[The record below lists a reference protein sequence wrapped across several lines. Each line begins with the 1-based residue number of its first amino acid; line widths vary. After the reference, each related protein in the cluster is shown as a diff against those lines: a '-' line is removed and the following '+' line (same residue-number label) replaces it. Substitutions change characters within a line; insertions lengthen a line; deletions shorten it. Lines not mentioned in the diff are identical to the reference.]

1 MFTNVLDICNVVA
14 QNLGVPRVGAT
25 GENSKMWL
33 EFQAIYDKIR
43 QDELRAHVWRF
54 ACRKAALRAIVAT
67 TKLITFPAYVATTTY
82 QKGDIVSDTTANAG
96 VSGTALYISLIAA
109 NVGNTPSSATKFSQ
123 TWAPYFGP
131 ISAEPYDATHT
142 YSTGELVWVTTN
154 TYLSTANGNI
164 ANTPPAATWTAA
176 ALTGATNA
184 TLFIE
189 YPITQFNSG
198 ATRTAYQLPYG
209 YLRVAPQDPK
219 AAGVSHQVSGAGMQ
233 WSDYQFEGEYLL
245 SSTAPAVATLG
256 PLLFRFVADIAD
268 VTRMEPLFARSLC
281 ARVAFEL
288 CETMTQKPELKKDL
302 GAMYDRFV
310 AEAKQVNLIESG
322 TSDPLD
328 ADFPLSRLPGADR
341 THGATVNT
349 GHTVNMGG

>member
-43 QDELRAHVWRF
+43 QDELRSHVWRF
-54 ACRKAALRAIVAT
+54 ACRKAALRAVTAT
-67 TKLITFPAYVATTTY
+67 TKILTFPAYAPGTSY
-82 QKGDIVSDTTANAG
+82 QRGDIVSDTTANAG
-96 VSGTALYISLIAA
+96 ISGTSLYVSLIAA
-109 NVGNTPSSATKFSQ
+109 NVGNTPSSATKYVQ

-131 ISAEPYDATHT
+131 YSCEGYDATHT

-154 TYLSTANGNI
+154 TYFSTANANI
-164 ANTPPAATWTAA
+164 NNTPSGGSPWSAA
-176 ALTGATNA
+176 ALTGVINQTMV
-184 TLFIE
+184 IE
-189 YPITQFNSG
+189 YPISQFNSG
-198 ATRTAYQLPYG
+198 TTRTVYQLPYG
-209 YLRVAPQDPK
+209 FMRVAPQDPK
-219 AAGVSHQVSGAGMQ
+219 SAGVAHQVSGAGMQ

-245 SSTAPAVATLG
+245 SSTAPNVATLG

-268 VTRMEPLFARSLC
+268 VTRMDALFARSLC
-281 ARVAFEL
+281 ARIGFEL
-288 CETMTQKPELKKDL
+288 CETITQKPELKKDL
-302 GAMYDRFV
+302 GSMYDRFV

-328 ADFPLSRLPGADR
+328 ADFPLSRLPTADR
-341 THGATVNT
+341 AHGAATK
-349 GHTVNMGG
+349 